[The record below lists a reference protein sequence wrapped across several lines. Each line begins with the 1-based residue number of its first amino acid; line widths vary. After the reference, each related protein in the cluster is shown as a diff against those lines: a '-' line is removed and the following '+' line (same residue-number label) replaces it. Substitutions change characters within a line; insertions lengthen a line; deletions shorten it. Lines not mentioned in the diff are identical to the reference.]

1 MTPAG
6 PDRWQ
11 ASFQVT
17 HVGLHVYTA
26 QGWVDRFRTW
36 RRDLEKRFKA
46 GKDLSVDFLI
56 GAELINAATLRA
68 AGVEASRLRMAASML
83 AVRDDPAALVQLA
96 LEPAL
101 LDLMDR
107 FGERRHATMY
117 HKPHEVVVD
126 RLRARYSAWYEMFP
140 RSASPTPGAHG
151 TFADCEAR
159 LPYIAEMGFNVLY
172 LPPIHPI
179 GRSHRKGKNNAVR
192 AEEGEPGSPWAIG
205 SPEGGHKSI
214 HPKLGTLEDFRRLV
228 ARAREQGIEVAL
240 DLALQC
246 SPDHPYVK
254 EHPEWFRKRPDGSV
268 QYAENP
274 PKEYQD
280 IDPFDFE
287 TEHWQSLWL
296 ELKSIVDHWVAQ
308 GVEIF
313 RVDNPHTK
321 PFHFWE
327 WLIRE
332 VKRENPNV
340 LFLAEAFTRPKVM
353 YELARLG
360 FTQSYTYFTW
370 RNSKYELTEYLT
382 EISRP
387 ALRDIFRPN
396 LWPNTPDILPEFLQ
410 NGGRPAFVVRLVLA
424 ATLAANYGIY
434 GPAFE
439 LCEGRPRSAG
449 SEEYLDSEK
458 YEIRQWDLEQ
468 PQSLKSLIS
477 RVNQIRDQNPALQQ
491 DATLRFHTVDN
502 EHILVYSKYLPD
514 CRNAIVVAVN
524 LDPFRTQ
531 GGWMELDLPALGF
544 DGLQSFP
551 VHELFS
557 GDRYVWHGTRHFVE
571 LNPQHLSAR
580 IFQLHCSVKTEK
592 DFEYFM

>member
-1 MTPAG
+1 
-6 PDRWQ
+6 
-11 ASFQVT
+11 
-17 HVGLHVYTA
+17 
-26 QGWVDRFRTW
+26 
-36 RRDLEKRFKA
+36 
-46 GKDLSVDFLI
+46 
-56 GAELINAATLRA
+56 
-68 AGVEASRLRMAASML
+68 
-83 AVRDDPAALVQLA
+83 
-96 LEPAL
+96 
-101 LDLMDR
+101 
-107 FGERRHATMY
+107 
-117 HKPHEVVVD
+117 
-126 RLRARYSAWYEMFP
+126 
-140 RSASPTPGAHG
+140 
-151 TFADCEAR
+151 
-159 LPYIAEMGFNVLY
+159 
-172 LPPIHPI
+172 
-179 GRSHRKGKNNAVR
+179 
-192 AEEGEPGSPWAIG
+192 
-205 SPEGGHKSI
+205 
-214 HPKLGTLEDFRRLV
+214 
-228 ARAREQGIEVAL
+228 
-240 DLALQC
+240 
-246 SPDHPYVK
+246 VK

-280 IDPFDFE
+280 IYPFDFE
-287 TEHWQSLWL
+287 TEHWQSLWQ

-387 ALRDIFRPN
+387 ELRDIFRPN
-396 LWPNTPDILPEFLQ
+396 FWPNTPDILPEFLQ